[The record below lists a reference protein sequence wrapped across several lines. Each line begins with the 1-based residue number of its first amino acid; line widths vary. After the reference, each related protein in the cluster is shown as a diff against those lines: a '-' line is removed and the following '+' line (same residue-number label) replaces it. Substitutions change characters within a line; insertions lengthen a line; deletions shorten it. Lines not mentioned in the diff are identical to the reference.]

1 MRRRHT
7 EHWRAARHRPS
18 RRRRCRAALR
28 GSTAEGAGHATHHAT
43 HHATGP
49 GELLLLGYV
58 WTIYLYV
65 QKLNGTSL
73 WMNTYCMYYEHN
85 IHLCICVCMN
95 IYIYTQYYIHIIIHI
110 CLYIFKSM
118 LLYVYIVY
126 SGMLICRGI
135 WYKYNSS
142 LVSHVA
148 ASWVRFGGTPP
159 DRTASCTWSFWWSPV
174 LLGLYLYLLKYAKKT

>member
-85 IHLCICVCMN
+85 IHLCICVRMN
-95 IYIYTQYYIHIIIHI
+95 IYIYIYTQYYIHIIIHI

-135 WYKYNSS
+135 WYKYNFILGVPCS
-142 LVSHVA
+142 
-148 ASWVRFGGTPP
+148 R
-159 DRTASCTWSFWWSPV
+159 
-174 LLGLYLYLLKYAKKT
+174 LLGALWRHTAWSDSIMHLELLVVTSTAGVVSLPIEIR